1 MPHYSQSASIRL
13 PYVIPRVFP
22 LAALALA
29 AMLVG
34 CSDEPTVDLT
44 AEELMLRVQN
54 ALATG
59 GQIAQVRGQSEGVV
73 SQTRQALWT
82 VEASYDVPANSV
94 RTSFEK
100 APGNN
105 FDIQDRRIELQ
116 VGRDVYETYP
126 GTDDPVF
133 HYTRDERPACYSGE
147 PDLLVM
153 GLLCGLGPLESD
165 SGAPKVA
172 AVNFERRRAFAISF
186 EDADGRISML
196 VVDRDTYLPLVHT
209 LTFQGQGQTGIF
221 RTTYSVRFVDRAS
234 LDPGFFDPRAL
245 GYRSPSEQW
254 LAILDDPSLRGRVY
268 WPGRSIS
275 SAGQYEAGLV
285 GVEDRRTPAGK
296 SSGPGH
302 VLTISYQGA
311 GGRFELDYWPAG
323 AWEQFEPLLGDA
335 SIWAKCSE
343 SSAAESPVGR
353 ATLRR
358 GFKPPA
364 PYLPAPREAGQA
376 PPPLPDVFPDGCPA
390 RDHDRFMAVIQTPD
404 VTITI
409 NAPLALCCQD
419 GRSLGV
425 FDTEAGLQTVI
436 ARLRLR
442 QTGE

>member
-1 MPHYSQSASIRL
+1 
-13 PYVIPRVFP
+13 
-22 LAALALA
+22 
-29 AMLVG
+29 MLLG

-54 ALATG
+54 ALAAG

-73 SQTRQALWT
+73 SQTRQPLWT
-82 VEASYDVPANSV
+82 VETYYDVPANSV

-105 FDIQDRRIELQ
+105 LDIQNRRIELQ

-126 GTDDPVF
+126 GTNDPVF
-133 HYTRDERPACYSGE
+133 HFTRDERPACYPGE
-147 PDLLVM
+147 PDLLVI
-153 GLLCGLGPLESD
+153 GLLCGLGPLYSS
-165 SGAPKVA
+165 SGAPKVTG
-172 AVNFERRRAFAISF
+172 VNFERRRAFAISF

-234 LDPGFFDPRAL
+234 LDPGFFDPRTL
-245 GYRSPSEQW
+245 GYRSPAEQW
-254 LAILDDPSLRGRVY
+254 LAILDGPSLGGPVY
-268 WPGRSIS
+268 WPGRSLQG
-275 SAGQYEAGLV
+275 AGHYDAELV

-296 SSGPGH
+296 SGPGH
-302 VLTISYQGA
+302 FLTLSYQGA

-343 SSAAESPVGR
+343 SRAVASPIGR
-353 ATLRR
+353 ATLRS
-358 GFKPPA
+358 GFEPPS
-364 PYLPAPREAGQA
+364 PFLPPPRPTGQTPA
-376 PPPLPDVFPDGCPA
+376 PLPDVFSDGCPD
-390 RDHDRFMAVIQTPD
+390 REYDRFMAVVQAPD

-409 NAPLALCCQD
+409 NASLALCCQD

-425 FDTEAGLQTVI
+425 FDTEAGLEAVI
-436 ARLRLR
+436 ERLRLR